1 MKVAFIIRKDCPR
14 CAKIVERILNILPD
28 DIETI
33 FETEIAKYLNVP
45 TVPADTIEAD
55 IIITIGGDGTVL
67 LASQKAK
74 GAILGINMGTLG
86 FLSEVELGNVESS
99 IYKLIRGDYKEIEVM
114 RLAVYVNGEFRG
126 KCINE
131 AVIHSRQISK
141 VRSFKVYVDDNFVD
155 KTRADGI
162 IIATPMGSTSYSM
175 SAGGPIIL
183 PSAEAM
189 VLSFIAPVTLRIR
202 PMVVSSNSTAIIVM
216 GGTNEESIIILDGQ
230 EEIDIKSGDKV
241 EIRKCEQA
249 AKFITMRR
257 NFFTKFR
264 EKLLKDVVN

>member
-1 MKVAFIIRKDCPR
+1 DEVG
-14 CAKIVERILNILPD
+14 
-28 DIETI
+28 
-33 FETEIAKYLNVP
+33 KYLNVK
-45 TVPADTIEAD
+45 TTSISSIDVD

-74 GAILGINMGTLG
+74 GSILGINMGALG
-86 FLSEVELGNVESS
+86 FLSEVELGNVETS
-99 IYKLIRGDYKEIEVM
+99 IYKLLRGDYKVVDVM
-114 RLAVYVNGEFRG
+114 KLAVYVNGELRG

-131 AVIHSRQISK
+131 TVIHSKRISK
-141 VRSFKVYVDDNFVD
+141 VGNFKIYVDENFID
-155 KTRADGI
+155 RTRADGI
-162 IIATPMGSTSYSM
+162 IIATPLGSTSYSM

-202 PMVVSSNSTAIIVM
+202 PIVVSTSSRAVIVM
-216 GGTNEESIIILDGQ
+216 AGTKEDSLIILDGQ
-230 EEIDIKSGDKV
+230 EEIEIHSGDSV
-241 EIRKCEQA
+241 EIRKCGEP

>member
-1 MKVAFIIRKDCPR
+1 LKVAFIIRKDCPR
-14 CAKIVERILNILPD
+14 CARIVERILNILPPD
-28 DIETI
+28 VETI
-33 FETEIAKYLNVP
+33 FEDEVGKHLKVQTTNVGSIA
-45 TVPADTIEAD
+45 AD

-74 GAILGINMGTLG
+74 GPILGINMGALG
-86 FLSEVELGNVESS
+86 FLSEIELGSVEAS
-99 IYKLIRGDYKEIEVM
+99 IYKLIRGDYTIVEVM
-114 RLAVYVNGEFRG
+114 RLAVYVNGEMRG

-131 AVIHSRQISK
+131 TVIHSKMISK
-141 VRSFKVYVDDNFVD
+141 VRSFKVYVDGNFVD
-155 KTRADGI
+155 KTRADGV

-189 VLSFIAPVTLRIR
+189 ALAFIAPVTLRIR
-202 PMVVSSNSTAIIVM
+202 PMVVSSNSTAQIVM
-216 GGTNEESIIILDGQ
+216 GGTNEESLIILDGQ
-230 EEIDIKSGDKV
+230 QEIEIKSGDRV
-241 EIRKCEQA
+241 EIRKCVEP

>member
-1 MKVAFIIRKDCPR
+1 MV
-14 CAKIVERILNILPD
+14 
-28 DIETI
+28 
-33 FETEIAKYLNVP
+33 
-45 TVPADTIEAD
+45 
-55 IIITIGGDGTVL
+55 
-67 LASQKAK
+67 
-74 GAILGINMGTLG
+74 
-86 FLSEVELGNVESS
+86 
-99 IYKLIRGDYKEIEVM
+99 
-114 RLAVYVNGEFRG
+114 
-126 KCINE
+126 
-131 AVIHSRQISK
+131 
-141 VRSFKVYVDDNFVD
+141 
-155 KTRADGI
+155 I

-216 GGTNEESIIILDGQ
+216 GGTNEESIIIIDGQ
-230 EEIDIKSGDKV
+230 EEIDIKSGDRV
-241 EIRKCEQA
+241 EIRKCDQA